1 MKKTPRDV
9 IILHMCTKN
18 YDHIMYIFWD
28 MVCNNRW
35 IEKMT
40 HKGGCRTLKFN
51 TSFGVKVDLPNFY
64 NFHQIFV
71 TF

>member
-1 MKKTPRDV
+1 
-9 IILHMCTKN
+9 
-18 YDHIMYIFWD
+18 

-40 HKGGCRTLKFN
+40 HKGGCHTLKFN
-51 TSFGVKVDLPNFY
+51 TPLGVKVDLPNFY

-71 TF
+71 TFQHSDILYMTGPNGVGGLMLSLDRTLDH